1 MLDPQRTK
9 PLGAKPLDGRV
20 ALVTGSTSGIGLGI
34 LEQMA
39 AAGASVVMNGL
50 GDAAQ
55 IEGELARIRGTH
67 DVAAIYLPANLME
80 PQACAEMIAMAV
92 ARLGKV
98 DILVNNAGA
107 HASGRFETIT
117 EAQWAE
123 DIDLKLLAA
132 VRFSRLAFPEMKTRK
147 WGRILNILNV
157 FAKAPVA
164 GTAPT
169 AVTRAATMALTKAM
183 AGEGAAHNVLVN
195 GLVVGLIDS
204 DQHHRAWKARGE
216 DGTYEAFINQI
227 AERSRVPMKRM
238 GTAEEFAN
246 EACFLA
252 SDMASYVTGVALN
265 VDGGLCP
272 VV

>member
-1 MLDPQRTK
+1 MNIDLS
-9 PLGAKPLDGRV
+9 GRV
-20 ALVTGSTSGIGLGI
+20 ALVTGGSKGLG
-34 LEQMA
+34 LAMGARFAASGADVALVARDA
-39 AAGASVVMNGL
+39 AAL
-50 GDAAQ
+50 DAAA
-55 IEGELARIRGTH
+55 ERLRKSARGRVETVRC
-67 DVAAIYLPANLME
+67 DVSKLEDVEAAYA
-80 PQACAEMIAMAV
+80 AV
-92 ARLGKV
+92 NARLGKV

-246 EACFLA
+246 VACFLA

>member
-1 MLDPQRTK
+1 MNIDL
-9 PLGAKPLDGRV
+9 AGRV
-20 ALVTGSTSGIGLGI
+20 ALVTGGSKGLG
-34 LEQMA
+34 LAMGSRFAASGADVALVARDPATLA
-39 AAGASVVMNGL
+39 AAAETVRATARGRVETVTCDVSRLEDVE
-50 GDAAQ
+50 AAY
-55 IEGELARIRGTH
+55 
-67 DVAAIYLPANLME
+67 AAVNE
-80 PQACAEMIAMAV
+80 
-92 ARLGKV
+92 RLGKV

-132 VRFSRLAFPEMKTRK
+132 VRFSRLAFPEMKARN
-147 WGRILNILNV
+147 WGRILNILNI
-157 FAKAPVA
+157 FAKAPAA

-204 DQHHRAWKARGE
+204 DQHYRAWKASGE
-216 DGTYEAFINQI
+216 KGTYEAFVAQV
-227 AERSRVPMKRM
+227 AERSRVPMKRL

-246 EACFLA
+246 VACFLA

-272 VV
+272 VL

>member
-1 MLDPQRTK
+1 MKWIGTG
-9 PLGAKPLDGRV
+9 PLIIDLSGRV
-20 ALVTGSTSGIGLGI
+20 ALVTGGSKGLG
-34 LEQMA
+34 LAMA
-39 AAGASVVMNGL
+39 ARFAASGADVALVARDPATL
-50 GDAAQ
+50 DAAAASLRETTRGRVEAIRCDVSKLKD
-55 IEGELARIRGTH
+55 IEGAY
-67 DVAAIYLPANLME
+67 AAVSE
-80 PQACAEMIAMAV
+80 
-92 ARLGKV
+92 RLGKV

-132 VRFSRLAFPEMKTRK
+132 VRFSRLAFPQMKARK

-204 DQHHRAWKARGE
+204 DQHARAWKAKGSE
-216 DGTYEAFINQI
+216 GTYEAFIDQI

-238 GTAEEFAN
+238 GTAQEFAN
-246 EACFLA
+246 VACFLA